1 MIRTVTPQIK
11 NGGLPMMACLSVI
24 IHLVVYFFLLEFHFP
39 TRFKETPVYY
49 VDILN
54 LPVANPQAGATS
66 AGGAPAT
73 PSPPAPTPQREM
85 TLPTKSPEKIPARQT
100 AAKPP
105 EQLKPAESA
114 REFEERIARL
124 EREAGARHAAS
135 AIEALKNK
143 GFAKGPV
150 GMPGATGTEAGSD
163 YASYIKSR
171 LEDEFKSTIAYQS
184 KAPEVYV
191 KLVISPS
198 GRIIR
203 QQIVKSSRD
212 KVFEDSVFRAIVK
225 AERNFRPPPSGTQFE
240 ITVKFS
246 PQGIGKQ

>member
-24 IHLVVYFFLLEFHFP
+24 LHLAAYFLLLEFHFP
-39 TRFKETPVYY
+39 TRFKEAPVYY

-54 LPVANPQAGATS
+54 LPVANPQAGSPS
-66 AGGAPAT
+66 AGKAPAS
-73 PSPPAPTPQREM
+73 PSPPAPAPPREM
-85 TLPTKSPEKIPARQT
+85 TLLTKKPEKIPARQT
-100 AAKPP
+100 TA
-105 EQLKPAESA
+105 KPAEQPKPVEST

-124 EREAGARHAAS
+124 ERDAGARHAAS

-143 GFAKGPV
+143 GAAKGPV
-150 GMPGATGTEAGSD
+150 GMPGSTGTEAGSD

-171 LEDEFKSTIAYQS
+171 LEDEFRSTIAYQS
-184 KAPEVYV
+184 KAPDVYV
-191 KLVISPS
+191 KLVVSPS

-212 KVFEDSVFRAIVK
+212 KVFEDSVSRAIAK
-225 AERNFRPPPSGTQFE
+225 AERNFRPPPNGRQFE

>member
-1 MIRTVTPQIK
+1 MIRTVKPQIK

-24 IHLVVYFFLLEFHFP
+24 LHLTVYFFILEFHFP
-39 TRFKETPVYY
+39 TRFKESPVYY

-54 LPVANPQAGATS
+54 LPVSNPQAGS
-66 AGGAPAT
+66 PSVGEVPA
-73 PSPPAPTPQREM
+73 PPAPVPQREM
-85 TLPTKSPEKIPARQT
+85 TLPTKSPEKIPARQKT
-100 AAKPP
+100 AKPP
-105 EQLKPAESA
+105 EQPKPAEST

-143 GFAKGPV
+143 GAAKGQV

-171 LEDEFKSTIAYQS
+171 LEDEFRSTIAYQS
-184 KAPEVYV
+184 KAPEAYV

-203 QQIVKSSRD
+203 QQIIKSSRD
-212 KVFEDSVFRAIVK
+212 KVFEDSMFRAIAK
-225 AERNFRPPPSGTQFE
+225 AERNFRPPPSGSQFE